1 MLEPGATVLIP
12 SGPQQDPNRKHL
24 FVVVG
29 RQSGPPAQVL
39 VVPVSSIRTRH
50 YDKTTVIDRGVH
62 SFIKHPSYIRY
73 GHAQQ
78 KSERDIER
86 GIRDGLLVAK
96 ETFNAEVLE
105 QIQNGFRTSKFAKPY
120 ARNFLDECD

>member
-1 MLEPGATVLIP
+1 M
-12 SGPQQDPNRKHL
+12 
-24 FVVVG
+24 
-29 RQSGPPAQVL
+29 L

-78 KSERDIER
+78 KSERDIEG
-86 GIRDGLLVAK
+86 GIRDGLLVAM
-96 ETFNAEVLE
+96 EAFSEELLE
-105 QIQNGFRTSKFAKPY
+105 HIQNGFRTSKFAKPY